1 MSPFLLNKN
10 RKIMLFQVKQKSEAR
25 KLSGKRKTWVST
37 QLRDWIYRTTARSL
51 VTTEPWPT
59 ASAAS
64 SWGNRT
70 TAPAVIGLE
79 WAGIRRWLPASLI
92 FAPASNSGPI
102 RESQICS
109 PSQSHKMPSFLLG
122 GLQLP
127 GQHAPIRAY
136 LQLAF
141 FLAAC
146 LSRHQTQWRWLTSLL
161 SLTLF
166 SFVGL
171 YFYTANGKVVEKCE
185 KALFTFKKT
194 PLTIF

>member
-25 KLSGKRKTWVST
+25 KLSGKRKPWVST
-37 QLRDWIYRTTARSL
+37 QLRDWIYRTTARSW

-127 GQHAPIRAY
+127 QANT
-136 LQLAF
+136 LQSEHT
-141 FLAAC
+141 C
-146 LSRHQTQWRWLTSLL
+146 SLP
-161 SLTLF
+161 LF
-166 SFVGL
+166 SLPAWVATKLSEGGWL
-171 YFYTANGKVVEKCE
+171 PCCR
-185 KALFTFKKT
+185 
-194 PLTIF
+194 

>member
-25 KLSGKRKTWVST
+25 KLSGKRKPWVST
-37 QLRDWIYRTTARSL
+37 QLRDWIYRTTARSW

-122 GLQLP
+122 ASSFHRPTRSNQSIP
-127 GQHAPIRAY
+127 
-136 LQLAF
+136 
-141 FLAAC
+141 AAC
-146 LSRHQTQWRWLTSLL
+146 LFSRCLPESPPNSVKVADFLAVANSVLICWSLFLHSQWKGGREMWKG
-161 SLTLF
+161 
-166 SFVGL
+166 SFYV
-171 YFYTANGKVVEKCE
+171 
-185 KALFTFKKT
+185 
-194 PLTIF
+194 